1 MDPQAA
7 ADKDSVRT
15 YPVPAEAGMPA
26 DHTAADRKAAADMA
40 ADMTVDIEAAR
51 EHIAAVRQVP
61 ADTAEVPPGT
71 AAREH
76 TAADKAADTAA
87 QEHIA
92 AGTAADTAAVQ
103 ADTAAA
109 REHTAEKAAPEAS
122 DCIACQAQAESL
134 RQTEKHY
141 CKPLQAAAAAVA
153 GADAEE
159 RADHKDCPWEHYF
172 FPFSF
177 SVRV

>member
-26 DHTAADRKAAADMA
+26 DHTAADRKAAAGMA

-61 ADTAEVPPGT
+61 ADTAGVPPGT

-76 TAADKAADTAA
+76 IAADKAA

-92 AGTAADTAAVQ
+92 ADTAAADTAAVQ